1 MKVLLKEDVEK
12 LGYAGEVHTV
22 ADGYG
27 RNYLIPRGYAVKA
40 TDQAMNQAKIWR
52 EKASARRA
60 QLKARHE
67 ELSQRISAV
76 TLTFVAKAG
85 ETGKLYGS
93 VTTNHIVDKLNEK
106 LGTSLSHQL
115 VEGEPL
121 RQLGTH
127 PVTVRLSGDYQPQVT
142 VVIQSEEEAAAAAA
156 PAPVAEAPAA
166 PEMTEDFAE

>member
-1 MKVLLKEDVEK
+1 MKVLLREDVEK

-52 EKASARRA
+52 EKAAARRA

-76 TLTFVAKAG
+76 TLNFVAKAG

-93 VTTNHIVDKLNEK
+93 VTTNHIVDKLNET
-106 LGTSLSHQL
+106 LGTSLGHQL

-127 PVTVRLSGDYQPQVT
+127 HVTVRLSGEYQPQVT
-142 VVIQSEEEAAAAAA
+142 VVIQSEDQAAAAAM
-156 PAPVAEAPAA
+156 PAPVTEAPA
-166 PEMTEDFAE
+166 EMIEDAAE